1 MLLLCCCCGCC
12 WNALKLANAADGCAW
27 NVCCGCCCDPN
38 RLGLVSGE
46 GARPPNALLVC
57 TLSGDCVLA
66 GLCVFR
72 AFIESAGAEDLP
84 DLLISRL
91 SKSMFKLPAFRLP
104 DHVAPTF
111 VACCVVAGTAEAPF
125 VVVMLLLL
133 LEIEV
138 GCNRLFPLTA
148 AMGGSML
155 SVIRQRNV

>member
-1 MLLLCCCCGCC
+1 M
-12 WNALKLANAADGCAW
+12 
-27 NVCCGCCCDPN
+27 
-38 RLGLVSGE
+38 
-46 GARPPNALLVC
+46 
-57 TLSGDCVLA
+57 
-66 GLCVFR
+66 
-72 AFIESAGAEDLP
+72 P

-111 VACCVVAGTAEAPF
+111 VACCVVAGTTEAPF

-155 SVIRQRNV
+155 SVIRQRDVQLLDKGPRCI